1 MKLGA
6 TGSPKFSSD
15 RYVNKIFD
23 GRRSKT
29 MNKNGIITDKEL
41 AYLRD
46 ANMSLGSFTRGGLK
60 AQSPKSYKPIGG
72 IQSF

>member
-1 MKLGA
+1 MVGKGV

-29 MNKNGIITDKEL
+29 MNKTGIISEAEL

-46 ANMSLGSFTRGGLK
+46 ANMSLGSFTRGGIK
-60 AQSPKSYKPIGG
+60 AKSP
-72 IQSF
+72 